1 MQLKIEKGTFSEF
14 SLDEICKALQLGL
27 SNNYKEVN
35 VSVVDCP
42 NLRNWNCPAEGIN
55 GNQKIIDVGGEPYMH
70 DPKFLG
76 TEFDYEEISKK
87 IGSEKSYALGA
98 GSGAMSCLNGHCG
111 ELIINE
117 NLITDESKSIIARVS
132 EDKKCVVEKYSARKH
147 GGLGNI
153 FYTDGKQGKVVKLS
167 IKKRNGREG
176 SLPQAIRT
184 ALVENLKIKNN
195 HLALAGVFRIINGKI
210 RSHVQPDYKD
220 IKHKYYD
227 SKLMKCVKDFLQFY
241 EPVGP
246 ELQCYSVLWT
256 GDPTGGNLNLRESG
270 EHTHF
275 HSYNHYKDAGHYH
288 FDVTPD
294 EIEYEGYF
302 NTAKEVHRVNNI
314 YKELT
319 DKNNNEEKI

>member
-1 MQLKIEKGTFSEF
+1 MQLKIEKGIFAEF
-14 SLDEICKALQLGL
+14 SLDEISKSLQTGL
-27 SNNYKEVN
+27 SKNYKEVQ
-35 VSVVDCP
+35 VSVIDCP
-42 NLRNWNCPAEGIN
+42 NLRNWDCPAEGIG
-55 GNQKIIDVGGEPYMH
+55 GNPKIIDVGGEPYMH

-76 TEFDYEEISKK
+76 AEFDYEEIAKK
-87 IGSEKSYALGA
+87 INSKKSYALGA

-117 NLITDESKSIIARVS
+117 NLITDESKSIVARVS
-132 EDKKCVVEKYSARKH
+132 EDKKCIVEKYSARKH

-153 FYTDGKQGKVVKLS
+153 YYTDGKKEKVIKLK
-167 IKKRNGREG
+167 IKRRNGKQG
-176 SLPQAIRT
+176 SLPQSIRT
-184 ALVENLKIKNN
+184 ALIENLVADDK
-195 HLALAGVFRIINGKI
+195 HLALAGIFRVVSGKI

-220 IKHKYYD
+220 IKHEYYD
-227 SKLMKCVKDFLQFY
+227 SKSMKCVKNFLQFY

-246 ELQCYSVLWT
+246 KLQCYSVLWT

-275 HSYNHYKDAGHYH
+275 HSYEHDKNAGHYH
-288 FDVTPD
+288 FDVTPG

-302 NTAKEVHRVNNI
+302 NIAKEVYRVNNI

-319 DKNNNEEKI
+319 MKNNIE